1 MEHNGAC
8 YMASVNIHVSDQPP
22 AHFFLP
28 TCFRHYCHYFPMRM
42 RELLLTFGLAKLLR
56 AVQRD
61 SLWKIQE
68 SLEEPRS
75 ELVIADVIV
84 VFTLMRSSTLLN

>member
-1 MEHNGAC
+1 MKVGGGGGGGGGGGQRSEGVGRTRVPKIPSRIIYGELFTEHNGAC

-42 RELLLTFGLAKLLR
+42 RELC
-56 AVQRD
+56 
-61 SLWKIQE
+61 
-68 SLEEPRS
+68 
-75 ELVIADVIV
+75 
-84 VFTLMRSSTLLN
+84 